1 MTISVIIPVY
11 NAETTLPILLDSMVK
26 QTTEN
31 VEVIVVDDCSTD
43 NTPKIAEP
51 YNCKL
56 IRLTENR
63 GPAYCRNIGA
73 KNANGNILVFTDSDC
88 RVSPGWTKKI
98 QDHFSDI
105 DTAAIMGK
113 LIMLPSTFIGNAISG
128 LGFPAGG
135 SIGFEKIWKVDNK
148 GFTSSLS
155 SCNCAIRQDIFHK
168 IGGFDETF
176 PFPGGEDSFLAY
188 CLKKSN
194 HKIKYC
200 PDAAVYHEARNSIG
214 DFIKWQFKRGISSF
228 LFSKKVSD
236 KADFI
241 SLRMWSTTNILKHF
255 YKDMKL
261 PLILFLL
268 ALSFSTQLIGF
279 LFAKHMKDY
288 S

>member
-1 MTISVIIPVY
+1 MTLSVIVPAY
-11 NAETTLPILLDSMVK
+11 NTETTLARLLDSMIE
-26 QTTEN
+26 QTQKDF
-31 VEVIVVDDCSTD
+31 EVIIVDDCSRD
-43 NTPKIAEP
+43 NTPKIAEF

-56 IRLTENR
+56 IRLTENH

-88 RVSPGWTKKI
+88 RASPNWIEKI
-98 QDHFSDI
+98 QNRFSQN
-105 DTAAIMGK
+105 DTDAIMGK
-113 LIMLPSTFIGNAISG
+113 LILLPSTFLGEAISG

-135 SIGFEKIWKVDNK
+135 SIGFDKIWKVNNE

-155 SCNCAIRQDIFHK
+155 SCNCAIRQDIFNK

-194 HKIKYC
+194 YKIKYC
-200 PDAAVYHEARNSIG
+200 PDVIVYHEARNSIG
-214 DFIKWQFKRGISSF
+214 DFIKWQFRRGISSF

-236 KADFI
+236 KAGFI
-241 SLRMWSTTNILKHF
+241 SLRMWSTANIIRHF
-255 YKDMKL
+255 CTDIKF

-268 ALSFSTQLIGF
+268 TLSFSTQFIGY
-279 LFAKHMKDY
+279 LFAKHMKVY